1 MDTEKLKKESSIEFA
16 QWLWRNVD
24 EEVMAETSYNEL
36 YEWFLEHKK
45 GPVKKIWI
53 LDIDGTICEDIPN
66 EEAHRFPN
74 AKPYLE
80 ALEIIKSWKERGDEV
95 HYFTARLEEH
105 REVTQKWIEKH
116 GFPCDSLLMGK
127 PRMKGDAEYH
137 YIDNRTIRA
146 TTMRDTSFKELTKR
160 YRLVEIM
167 K

>member
-1 MDTEKLKKESSIEFA
+1 MNEQKE
-16 QWLWRNVD
+16 Q
-24 EEVMAETSYNEL
+24 T
-36 YEWFLEHKK
+36 
-45 GPVKKIWI
+45 KKIWI

-66 EEAHRFPN
+66 EEAHRFPD

-80 ALEIIKSWKERGDEV
+80 ALEIIRSWKERGDEV

-105 REVTQKWIEKH
+105 REVTQQWINKH

-127 PRMKGDAEYH
+127 PRMKEDAEYH

-146 TTMRDTSFKELTKR
+146 TTMKGSIFKELSKE
-160 YRLVEIM
+160 YKLVEVM